1 MTRHGQSHGRRP
13 TTPSQAPGESGD
25 RAARREADEAVRS
38 GAGGAGGAGDRE
50 AGAHAAKR
58 QRPGTGR
65 EEQVRPHPPK
75 GGRPAP
81 DGSGH

>member
-1 MTRHGQSHGRRP
+1 MTRHGQNHGGRP

-25 RAARREADEAVRS
+25 REARREADEAVR
-38 GAGGAGGAGDRE
+38 GGAGGGDDRDAGD
-50 AGAHAAKR
+50 HAAKR

-75 GGRPAP
+75 GERPPP
-81 DGSGH
+81 DGADR

>member
-25 RAARREADEAVRS
+25 REARREADEAVRR
-38 GAGGAGGAGDRE
+38 GGGGDDRE
-50 AGAHAAKR
+50 AGAHTAKR

-65 EEQVRPHPPK
+65 EEQVRPQPPRGERPPPK
-75 GGRPAP
+75 GADR
-81 DGSGH
+81 